1 MRCRGMGS
9 DLVLQRHLQEQGLL
23 DRFEA
28 RAIQWAEQA
37 GIRWVEL
44 GGELWTLVSELERKK
59 GVEPGDFTTNARPT
73 DLSGALLEKNGEPP
87 AALQRLLQVP
97 GVKRA
102 SVPTAFRVEGG
113 YALSCG
119 GPGAR
124 EGITAMVRQQIPEW
138 ALAGYTLVNVPLAL
152 SYLMHG
158 RSEVAKA
165 TRDLTIGTTID
176 VGRMAATKDNAPMA
190 VIPFVEGGDPAV
202 TALLL
207 QAVQMMNANAQR
219 AELKADHAQATAEAA
234 DQKAERA
241 LQLSMNIREA
251 VLKPKQRQA
260 IPQSLR
266 QRVWQ
271 HWKRNFYLECPCCH
285 KQVSG
290 EQGTMHV
297 DHFYNHSNELTN
309 LWLVCVECNH
319 RMGKP
324 GAHRSALDRQRFAT
338 WQDRAGL
345 QIVQMPLLGV

>member
-1 MRCRGMGS
+1 MGS

-37 GIRWVEL
+37 GIRWIEL

-59 GVEPGDFTTNARPT
+59 GVEPGDFVRG
-73 DLSGALLEKNGEPP
+73 SGLVAHELKTHEPS

-102 SVPTAFRVEGG
+102 TIPTAFTVEGG

-119 GPGAR
+119 GPGAK
-124 EGITAMVRQQIPEW
+124 EGITAMVRQQISEW
-138 ALAGYTLVNVPLAL
+138 ALAGYTLVNVPLGL

-176 VGRMAATKDNAPMA
+176 VGRMAAAKDNAPMA

-207 QAVQMMNANAQR
+207 QAVQMMNANAER
-219 AELKADHAQATAEAA
+219 AELKADHAQAAAEAA

-251 VLKPKQRQA
+251 VLKTKQRPA
-260 IPQSLR
+260 IAKPLR
-266 QRVWQ
+266 DRVWQ
-271 HWKRNFYLECPCCH
+271 LWKRNFYLECPCCH

-290 EQGTMHV
+290 EQGTMHI
-297 DHFYNHSNELTN
+297 DHFYNHSNEITN
-309 LWLVCVECNH
+309 LWLVCVACNH

-345 QIVQMPLLGV
+345 QLMQMPLLAA